1 MDSNSD
7 SDSSNTWKAEQDNKR
22 KVLRKKRK
30 VKHGMVAEALQY
42 KYINKSVAFQDL
54 DFKKFIFRYQDLVEK
69 YSVSADT
76 IINDGFS

>member
-42 KYINKSVAFQDL
+42 EYINKSVAFQDL